1 MMVRILSIL
10 PGFVGVLCVILLL
23 GSVTG
28 ISLPEERSAIDM
40 VPCEFEDPELCLIAM
55 TGDDISPP
63 LIFGILN
70 IDLQINWQ
78 KSEDS
83 WFAVVE
89 SEAAIVCPLD
99 EETLLTDCTVK
110 DVENYIIVGGSDEID
125 GEINWNIKTDD
136 YRIISGGREGADVG
150 KAIAFMCNQTRPIWD
165 FEDIGDY
172 WTRADNSKISTI
184 IAVPTTAGTGSETG
198 RASAI
203 INKETGAKK
212 IIFHPKMLPS
222 IVILDPVLTL
232 DLSPR
237 LTAATGMDALAHNLE
252 AFCAPGFHPMADGIA
267 LEGINLIKTSLMTA
281 FNDGKN
287 IEARQNLLAAS
298 SMGST
303 AFQKGL
309 GAIHSLSHPIN
320 AKFNM
325 HHGLSNAIFM
335 PYVLT
340 FNKKFIEKRISIIS
354 KFIGL
359 ENTFDSF
366 LDWILKLRKELK
378 IPHKLS
384 ELIQINPNQL
394 EELSQMALEDP
405 STTTNPTKL
414 TKEDFRKMYQYSIE
428 GKLF

>member
-1 MMVRILSIL
+1 MKFNWNYPTTVWVGENRIDDL
-10 PGFVGVLCVILLL
+10 PNACENLKIVNPLFVTDKDLRELPFIKNIISNLKKKFSQFNIFSNFTGNPIGENIEEGVEIFKKNNSDGVI
-23 GSVTG
+23 
-28 ISLPEERSAIDM
+28 AI
-40 VPCEFEDPELCLIAM
+40 
-55 TGDDISPP
+55 G
-63 LIFGILN
+63 
-70 IDLQINWQ
+70 
-78 KSEDS
+78 
-83 WFAVVE
+83 
-89 SEAAIVCPLD
+89 
-99 EETLLTDCTVK
+99 
-110 DVENYIIVGGSDEID
+110 GGS
-125 GEINWNIKTDD
+125 
-136 YRIISGGREGADVG
+136 ALDVG
-150 KAIAFMCNQTRPIWD
+150 KAVAFMSGQNRPIWD

-172 WTRADNSKISTI
+172 WKRANGDNIAPI
-184 IAVPTTAGTGSETG
+184 IAIPTTAGTGSETG

-203 INKETGAKK
+203 INKKTGVKK
-212 IIFHPKMLPS
+212 IIFHPKFLPS
-222 IVILDPVLTL
+222 IVILDPILTL

-340 FNKKFIEKRISIIS
+340 FNKKFIAKRISIIS

-366 LDWILKLRKELK
+366 LDWIIKLRKELK

-384 ELIQINPNQL
+384 ELIQINPDQL